1 MKKKMNKKVADNKC
15 FKQIVGVIENMV
27 GFDTTGKL
35 IAILADTLISFAED
49 VDEGRY
55 KNMRTIEI
63 TINNFISKKY
73 NFEIDNY
80 EESEAKKDE

>member
-15 FKQIVGVIENMV
+15 FKQIVGTIENMV

-49 VDEGRY
+49 VDEGSYR
-55 KNMRTIEI
+55 NMRTIEI
-63 TINNFISKKY
+63 TINNFVSKKY
-73 NFEIDNY
+73 NFEINNY
-80 EESEAKKDE
+80 EESETERVK